1 MPGSVFDIPAQFR
14 DMVDNSVNQA
24 KSAFEQYLDATHK
37 AASQIDGSTKSARDT
52 AAEVNRQAL
61 AFVESNVSAYFDLV
75 NRLMQAKSPDEV
87 ATLQKDFYSQ
97 QMAKLAEHGRDV
109 GSAMEKAGSEAL
121 DRLKR

>member
-1 MPGSVFDIPAQFR
+1 MPGTVFDIPAHFR

-75 NRLMQAKSPDEV
+75 GELMKAKSPDEV
-87 ATLQKDFYSQ
+87 AVLQREFYSRQ
-97 QMAKLAEHGRDV
+97 VAKLAEHGKDV
-109 GSAMEKAGSEAL
+109 GSVMEKAGSEAL
-121 DRLKR
+121 NRMKK